1 MIRRIAVYSVKGGGR
16 FSRFS
21 TTANNLTTGEAASPP
36 SAVTAPV
43 APVAPIVPPK
53 AVPVNTNT
61 STFLQRI
68 NAFLFGAG
76 LGFGAGSFMVF
87 EELSTSNKIL
97 EDKLASIHDRM
108 DMIDSG
114 K

>member
-1 MIRRIAVYSVKGGGR
+1 MIRRVAVYSVKGCGR

-21 TTANNLTTGEAASPP
+21 TTANNLTTGEAAP

-43 APVAPIVPPK
+43 APPVPPK

-61 STFLQRI
+61 STFFQRI

-76 LGFGAGSFMVF
+76 LGFGAGSFMVY

-108 DMIDSG
+108 DIIDG
-114 K
+114 A

>member
-1 MIRRIAVYSVKGGGR
+1 MMIRRVAVYSVKGSGR

-21 TTANNLTTGEAASPP
+21 TTANNLKTGEAAP

-43 APVAPIVPPK
+43 APVAPVVPPK

-61 STFLQRI
+61 STFFQRI

-76 LGFGAGSFMVF
+76 LGFGAGSFMVY

-108 DMIDSG
+108 DIIDSG

>member
-1 MIRRIAVYSVKGGGR
+1 MIRRAVVYSVKGSGR
-16 FSRFS
+16 FSSFS
-21 TTANNLTTGEAASPP
+21 TTANNLKTGEAAP

-43 APVAPIVPPK
+43 APVAPVVPPK

-61 STFLQRI
+61 STFCQRI

-76 LGFGAGSFMVF
+76 LGFGAGSFMVY

-108 DMIDSG
+108 DIIDSG